1 MRECKTNH
9 VMAHGQTLLH
19 FSTAA
24 VHAFPAQ
31 VDKPVGSAQNDV
43 VEHFNKFSNHRIHS
57 DMSTVNFSVPEDVKQ
72 SFNQTF
78 KGRNKSAIIADLM
91 QKAVERDLLRQK
103 SEAAA
108 RRILRRRGSAPATT
122 EARVRAAREAGRP

>member
-1 MRECKTNH
+1 
-9 VMAHGQTLLH
+9 
-19 FSTAA
+19 
-24 VHAFPAQ
+24 
-31 VDKPVGSAQNDV
+31 
-43 VEHFNKFSNHRIHS
+43 
-57 DMSTVNFSVPEDVKQ
+57 MSTVNFSVPDEVKQ

-108 RRILRRRGSAPATT
+108 RRILRRRKAAPATT
-122 EARVRAAREAGRP
+122 EARVRTAREAGRP